1 MREDWIECKLEDLL
15 DYEQP
20 TKYIIQEEK
29 YNDEFPTP
37 VLTAG
42 KSFIKG
48 YTNEDFGI
56 FDNLPTIIF
65 DDFTTASQFV
75 NFKFKVKSS
84 AMKILVPTSKLVN
97 LKFAFGAMQ
106 VNKVRSETHKR
117 YWISEYSK
125 LTIGLPPL
133 VEQRTIVKK
142 LESLFSSLDAGV
154 ADLKKAQQQLK
165 IYRQAVLK
173 KAFEGALTTEW
184 RTKQSNLPSNDEL
197 LKLINDERENYYQ
210 IQLEEWQ
217 MAISDWEKNGDSER
231 KPVKPKL
238 SKLLNPITKDEFVDD
253 LFDIPTNWIWDR
265 LENLIFEVKDGTHD
279 TPKYQEK
286 GIPFITQK
294 NIKNNDITFD
304 NIQFI
309 SNLDHQKF
317 FARSNVK
324 RNDIIMAMIGHNR
337 GTCTIVKTDVV
348 FSIKN
353 VALFKFFEQVQLNKY
368 FLYFFQFIGGLEIIL
383 KKSKGG
389 AQPFIGLTELR
400 NWPIPYC
407 SLLEQLQIV
416 KEIESRLSVCD
427 SIEENIK
434 ESLEKA
440 EALRQSILKKAFEGN
455 LLTAQELAEC
465 KQAADYEPASVL
477 LKKIKSEHEA
487 NKLVDRT
494 IKIKPKIKMDKKEIL
509 VLLMENNSEMPVD
522 QLWKDSVYTND
533 IDAFYLKLKEL
544 SEQGKIEEVK
554 NGKKVT
560 IKLI

>member
-1 MREDWIECKLEDLL
+1 MREDWIESSLGEVCKITLGQSPLSTDCNN
-15 DYEQP
+15 Q
-20 TKYIIQEEK
+20 K
-29 YNDEFPTP
+29 
-37 VLTAG
+37 
-42 KSFIKG
+42 
-48 YTNEDFGI
+48 
-56 FDNLPTIIF
+56 
-65 DDFTTASQFV
+65 
-75 NFKFKVKSS
+75 
-84 AMKILVPTSKLVN
+84 
-97 LKFAFGAMQ
+97 
-106 VNKVRSETHKR
+106 
-117 YWISEYSK
+117 
-125 LTIGLPPL
+125 IGLPFFQGKAEFTSKYPIPRVWCAKPKKIANADSILLSVRAPVGSTNVAFEKCGIGRGLAALEYDLCQDFILFYLKAIEQELDSKGTGTTFRAISGDILRNQKIPL
-133 VEQRTIVKK
+133 PPLPEQRAIVKK
-142 LESLFSSLDAGV
+142 LESLFGSLDAGI

-173 KAFEGALTTEW
+173 KAFEGELTKEW
-184 RTKQSNLPSNDEL
+184 RNKQNNLPGNNEL
-197 LKLINDERENYYQ
+197 LKLINNERENYYQ

-238 SKLLNPITKDEFVDD
+238 SKLLNQITKEEFIDD
-253 LFDIPTNWIWDR
+253 LFEIPTNWIWDR

-286 GIPFITQK
+286 GIPFVTQK
-294 NIKNNDITFD
+294 NIKNDDITFD

-337 GTCTIVKTDVV
+337 GTCTIVKTDIV

-353 VALFKFFEQVQLNKY
+353 VALFKFFEQIQVNKY
-368 FLYFFQFIGGLEIIL
+368 FLYFFQFTGGLEIIL

-407 SLLEQLQIV
+407 SFLEQSQIV
-416 KEIESRLSVCD
+416 KQIESRLSVCD
-427 SIEENIK
+427 SIEQNIK

-477 LKKIKSEHEA
+477 LERIKADKIKKIDYAS
-487 NKLVDRT
+487 
-494 IKIKPKIKMDKKEIL
+494 I
-509 VLLMENNSEMPVD
+509 
-522 QLWKDSVYTND
+522 
-533 IDAFYLKLKEL
+533 
-544 SEQGKIEEVK
+544 
-554 NGKKVT
+554 
-560 IKLI
+560 